1 MVQAYFTDKDK
12 GGVLRVDINGHANL
26 KNAEGLD
33 VLCACCTTL
42 ANTLALNVK
51 TFEEAGMLKSEPVIY
66 LGENGDGK
74 ARISCVPNEMYYAV
88 VRTAFTAII
97 IGFEMLSRYYPSEV
111 EFVKNL
117 KK

>member
-1 MVQAYFTDKDK
+1 MVQVYFTDKDK
-12 GGVLRVDINGHANL
+12 GGTLRCDINGHANI

-42 ANTLALNVK
+42 ANTLALNIK
-51 TFEEAGMLKSEPVIY
+51 TFESMDMLKDGAVVY

-74 ARISCVPNEMYYAV
+74 ARISCSPKEMYYGI
-88 VRTAFTAII
+88 VRTAFTAVI
-97 IGFEMLSRYYPSEV
+97 IGFEMLSKYYPDEV
-111 EFVKNL
+111 QFVREL